1 MSLGKRLLDLARAN
15 LTDFRHALQRDE
27 DRELLDAERDA
38 RAREEPVEASEPG
51 DDPDGETLGARAGR
65 GARRFKDAAEE
76 AWERAFEAAR
86 ARAGVRGDPPTD
98 PAAERRRWY
107 RTLELEPGA
116 DLKEVRRAYR
126 RLMKQYH
133 PDRFA
138 NDPEKLKVATEVTR
152 KLTEAYNGLSAH
164 LGG

>member
-107 RTLELEPGA
+107 RTLLQGGRRF
-116 DLKEVRRAYR
+116 DLRGRTRHVRESGCGRQSDR
-126 RLMKQYH
+126 RLLA
-133 PDRFA
+133 R
-138 NDPEKLKVATEVTR
+138 
-152 KLTEAYNGLSAH
+152 
-164 LGG
+164 